1 MRIII
6 TNEGVK
12 EISSLSKNSST
23 NSIITTKF
31 YNPLNYNNNNDKS
44 KDLMKSNST
53 SLIFSYQHLPK
64 IKQIN
69 INNQNEKTKS
79 ISSYNLSEI
88 NAPLI
93 NIKTHKLQIPQV
105 QSDLYDSDK
114 CTFILK

>member
-1 MRIII
+1 
-6 TNEGVK
+6 
-12 EISSLSKNSST
+12 
-23 NSIITTKF
+23 
-31 YNPLNYNNNNDKS
+31 
-44 KDLMKSNST
+44 MKSSSA

-93 NIKTHKLQIPQV
+93 NIETHKLQIP
-105 QSDLYDSDK
+105 
-114 CTFILK
+114 